1 MKSLLGGVMRSG
13 DRLVGS
19 LSRQCVEQFDETRL
33 VRITHGGFAIWL
45 NPFGM
50 LNPQVVVNLLPQL
63 SVCLDL
69 VRHGYVK
76 DLRMPRSSSNASP
89 EYPARS
95 CPAEHMPTILNDGVS
110 MLGVCAALG
119 QLDCFMALPLQQHR
133 QQSTLRKCR
142 RCGPNVVFGAFHK
155 LPPRNV

>member
-1 MKSLLGGVMRSG
+1 MRSS

-19 LSRQCVEQFDETRL
+19 LLCQCVEQFDETRL

-50 LNPQVVVNLLPQL
+50 LDPQVVVNLLPEL

-76 DLRMPRSSSNASP
+76 DLRMPRESSSNASP
-89 EYPARS
+89 EYPTSSGPLDHA
-95 CPAEHMPTILNDGVS
+95 PTILNDGVS

-119 QLDCFMALPLQQHR
+119 QLDRFVALSLQQHG
-133 QQSTLRKCR
+133 QQSTLCKCR
-142 RCGPNVVFGAFHK
+142 GCGPNVVSGAFHK
-155 LPPRNV
+155 HPPKNV